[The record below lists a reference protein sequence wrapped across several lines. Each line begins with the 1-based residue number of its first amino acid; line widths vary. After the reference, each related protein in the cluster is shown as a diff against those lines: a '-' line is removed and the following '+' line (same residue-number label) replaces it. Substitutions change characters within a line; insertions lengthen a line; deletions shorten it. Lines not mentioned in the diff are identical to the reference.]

1 MVKICIFIYLHKYF
15 KILILIWEDTIKKI
29 KGEIYIIILTLCLFY
44 KKIKKKTLLQKQIK
58 KKII

>member
-1 MVKICIFIYLHKYF
+1 MLKICIFIYLHKYF

-44 KKIKKKTLLQKQIK
+44 KKI
-58 KKII
+58 